1 MAMGVEMR
9 EILGRLRYGSIA
21 VLSMASAAGVFAYGQ
36 SKSTLPQHWVSTWAT
51 AQELAPTVPDQPILA
66 PGVKRPN
73 FNGNRRRN
81 PPNIPTD
88 VTDQTIRMIVHT
100 SIGGKWLRIELSNA
114 FQKGAVTI
122 GGAHI
127 AVRSNGSSIEPGT
140 DREITFAGTKTIT
153 LQPGVLIVS
162 DPVNLD
168 FKPLSD
174 LAVSLYVKQSA
185 GIPTAHTLGL
195 HTSYISKGD
204 VTAQN
209 SVPPGSTTTSYL
221 WLRSVDVD
229 APKDDFA
236 VVCLGDSIT
245 DGQAT
250 TLDAN
255 QAWPTLLAERLHGE
269 GNSRVAVLNEGI
281 SGNQVLRDGAGVSA
295 LARFDRDVASI
306 PGVKWVIVL
315 EGINDINIH
324 GQVTDV
330 DALTPQDLIVG
341 YRQIIQRAHMLGLKV
356 MGATLTSDE
365 GIWLYGPVGE
375 QTRTAV
381 NTWIRTGGEFD
392 AIVDFDTAT
401 RDRSHVARLH
411 AAFNSGDN
419 IHPNDAGNR
428 AMAGAIPT
436 KLLR

>member
-1 MAMGVEMR
+1 
-9 EILGRLRYGSIA
+9 
-21 VLSMASAAGVFAYGQ
+21 
-36 SKSTLPQHWVSTWAT
+36 
-51 AQELAPTVPDQPILA
+51 
-66 PGVKRPN
+66 
-73 FNGNRRRN
+73 
-81 PPNIPTD
+81 
-88 VTDQTIRMIVHT
+88 
-100 SIGGKWLRIELSNA
+100 
-114 FQKGAVTI
+114 
-122 GGAHI
+122 
-127 AVRSNGSSIEPGT
+127 
-140 DREITFAGTKTIT
+140 
-153 LQPGVLIVS
+153 
-162 DPVNLD
+162 
-168 FKPLSD
+168 
-174 LAVSLYVKQSA
+174 
-185 GIPTAHTLGL
+185 
-195 HTSYISKGD
+195 
-204 VTAQN
+204 
-209 SVPPGSTTTSYL
+209 
-221 WLRSVDVD
+221 
-229 APKDDFA
+229 
-236 VVCLGDSIT
+236 
-245 DGQAT
+245 
-250 TLDAN
+250 
-255 QAWPTLLAERLHGE
+255 
-269 GNSRVAVLNEGI
+269 
-281 SGNQVLRDGAGVSA
+281 
-295 LARFDRDVASI
+295 
-306 PGVKWVIVL
+306 VKWVIVL